1 MLLRC
6 NIRCCISMLY
16 FDVAFRCCIS
26 MLHFDAAFRCYI
38 SMLYFDV
45 TFRCY
50 ISMLHFDAV
59 FRCYI
64 LCYIS
69 MLHFMLHFYTTFT
82 GYRTLFCSCLH
93 IFFCIRTRS
102 VRKRI
107 RRIFRSRFSSSSQTF
122 PILWDLALRFLPFE
136 FCVLPPHSF
145 GYSIIHTSFLQ
156 DTEIFRCCTRH
167 PRLFRC
173 CTRHPRLF
181 RCCTRHP
188 RLFRCCTSARSDLDK
203 KCRNEKF

>member
-1 MLLRC
+1 
-6 NIRCCISMLY
+6 
-16 FDVAFRCCIS
+16 
-26 MLHFDAAFRCYI
+26 
-38 SMLYFDV
+38 
-45 TFRCY
+45 
-50 ISMLHFDAV
+50 
-59 FRCYI
+59 
-64 LCYIS
+64 
-69 MLHFMLHFYTTFT
+69 MLHFYTTFT

-145 GYSIIHTSFLQ
+145 GYSIIHPFCKTPKYSGAAP
-156 DTEIFRCCTRH
+156 DTPDYSGAAPDT

-173 CTRHPRLF
+173 STRHP
-181 RCCTRHP
+181 P
-188 RLFRCCTSARSDLDK
+188 DYSGAAPVQEAIWIK
-203 KCRNEKF
+203 NVEVRNFNHSIQEKS

>member
-1 MLLRC
+1 MQHP
-6 NIRCCISMLY
+6 
-16 FDVAFRCCIS
+16 
-26 MLHFDAAFRCYI
+26 MLHFDVTFYVTFRCYI

-45 TFRCY
+45 TFR
-50 ISMLHFDAV
+50 
-59 FRCYI
+59 
-64 LCYIS
+64 CYIS

-173 CTRHPRLF
+173 CTRP
-181 RCCTRHP
+181 P
-188 RLFRCCTSARSDLDK
+188 DYSGVAPVQEAIWIK
-203 KCRNEKF
+203 NVEMRNFNHSIQEKS